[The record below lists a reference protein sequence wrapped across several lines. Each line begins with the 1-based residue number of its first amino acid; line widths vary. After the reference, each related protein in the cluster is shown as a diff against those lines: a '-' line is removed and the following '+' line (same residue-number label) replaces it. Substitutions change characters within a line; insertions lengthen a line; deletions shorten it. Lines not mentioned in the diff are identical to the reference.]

1 MTGTVQEYLAH
12 ATKKAGDALIV
23 AFDRIPEDKQNWSP
37 MGARSAVDQLA
48 ECAMLSG
55 GAGDIISGKLD
66 MKNFDFA
73 KFQQAKTELC
83 QDVNALKELVQTNVG
98 LAVKTIEETQS
109 SDLDKMHDMPW
120 GPINTQDL
128 IGYAYWNLSYH
139 EGQINYIASML
150 EKQS

>member
-1 MTGTVQEYLAH
+1 MTGTVQEYLAQ
-12 ATKKAGDALIV
+12 ATKKAAEALLV

-66 MKNFDFA
+66 LKNFDMV
-73 KFQQAKTELC
+73 KFEEAKTELC
-83 QDVNALKELVQTNVG
+83 KNVNAMKQLLQTNVG
-98 LAVKTIEETQS
+98 HAIKTIEETQT

-120 GPINTQDL
+120 GPMNRQDL

-139 EGQINYIASML
+139 EGQINYIAKML
-150 EKQS
+150 ENPS